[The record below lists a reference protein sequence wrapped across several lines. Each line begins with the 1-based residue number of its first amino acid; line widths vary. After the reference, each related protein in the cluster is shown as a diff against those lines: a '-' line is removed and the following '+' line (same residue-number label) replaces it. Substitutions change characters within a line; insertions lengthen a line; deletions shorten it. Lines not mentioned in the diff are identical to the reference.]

1 MSQKLRFSDQA
12 LLHPVGPQR
21 RVTIFKQVQDVVLDR
36 SDIPRTHYRW
46 GDVINL
52 VISEWKGNG
61 RLEFNVVRKLNIL
74 AAAVYC
80 V

>member
-1 MSQKLRFSDQA
+1 MSQKLRFSDQV

-21 RVTIFKQVQDVVLDR
+21 RVTIFEQVQDVVLDR
-36 SDIPRTHYRW
+36 SDIPRTHYRG

-61 RLEFNVVRKLNIL
+61 RLEVNVVRKLNIL

-80 V
+80 I